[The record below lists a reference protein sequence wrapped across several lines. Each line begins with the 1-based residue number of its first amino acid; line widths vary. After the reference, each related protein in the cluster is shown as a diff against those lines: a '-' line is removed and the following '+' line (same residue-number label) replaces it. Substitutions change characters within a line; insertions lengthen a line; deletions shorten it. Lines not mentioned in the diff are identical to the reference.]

1 MNAKMFVPDRA
12 TLALAVAVGAAYLYL
27 GAPLPLA
34 LLTAFLVCFARGL
47 LEAALS
53 YRRTL
58 RPAPGTP
65 EAMLIARAEAAVVS
79 IRRLRASAGS
89 GAVAYRCTVIA
100 GQADDA
106 VAILRRLAYQSGVV
120 SRLAART
127 DLAELRRTN
136 ASTRHQLSVLDEGPA
151 RQQVEYAMR
160 SLTAVLAAAE
170 RLETTSRELFGRIE
184 TATLGL
190 EGLVARVAEVVAMSE
205 FGSGLAAPR
214 VDELAAELD
223 TLRAAL
229 VETEDLG
236 RHALAGQTEIGR

>member
-1 MNAKMFVPDRA
+1 MNAMMFVPDRA
-12 TLALAVAVGAAYLYL
+12 TLVLAVAVGAAYLYL

-34 LLTAFLVCFARGL
+34 LVTALLVCFARGL

-58 RPAPGTP
+58 RPARGTP

-100 GQADDA
+100 GQADGA
-106 VAILRRLAYQSGVV
+106 VAILRRLAYQAGVV
-120 SRLAART
+120 SRLEART
-127 DLAELRRTN
+127 DLAELRRTD
-136 ASTRHQLSVLDEGPA
+136 ASLRHQLGVLDEGPA
-151 RQQVEYAMR
+151 HQQTEYALR

-170 RLETTSRELFGRIE
+170 RLETTRRELFGRIE
-184 TATLGL
+184 AATLGL
-190 EGLVARVAEVVAMSE
+190 EGLVARVAEVVALSD
-205 FGSGLAAPR
+205 FGSSVAGSG
-214 VDELAAELD
+214 VDELAAEVD

-229 VETEDLG
+229 IETEDIG
-236 RHALAGQTEIGR
+236 RHALADQTQK